1 MANVITLKF
10 GSGPPAKDAL
20 KQGEVGLD
28 LTNKVIYTSTDG
40 SDIVEMSRNMGEG
53 GTIDWGQI
61 ENVPAVLQLIVDNNI
76 PNYSTF
82 DALVTQV
89 KGNQDAIAALE
100 SINSGL
106 QGQIDA
112 LSQELTDLTAVVAE
126 NTTDI
131 GLNENAIGANK
142 ILINGNTTAIELL
155 DGRVTDNEDDIEAL
169 QGLID
174 KNLTGLF
181 LAGSY
186 NAEAGTISNVLD
198 TAVDENGDPLFLKGN
213 ALNNYVGGK
222 YQGYYFVVDV
232 PGELK
237 NTGTPARADGEM
249 AYIGDW
255 MVSDGPHWLHFNFS
269 QESTIWGTIGGDI
282 SVQTD
287 LQAQF
292 ATKLDLNAPIVGG
305 TY

>member
-10 GSGPPAKDAL
+10 GSGPPSANAL

-53 GTIDWGQI
+53 GTINWGQI
-61 ENVPAVLQLIVDNNI
+61 EGVPAVLQLIVDNNI

-82 DALVTQV
+82 DALVAQV
-89 KGNQDAIAALE
+89 KSNEDAISALE
-100 SINSGL
+100 TIDSGL

-112 LSQELTDLTAVVAE
+112 LVQGLADLAVIVDK

-131 GLNENAIGANK
+131 GLNANAIGANT
-142 ILINGNTTAIELL
+142 IAINGNTTAIGLL
-155 DGRVTDNEDDIEAL
+155 DDRVTINEGDITNLEN
-169 QGLID
+169 LID
-174 KNLTGLF
+174 KELTGLF

-186 NAEAGTISNVLD
+186 DAEAGTISQALD
-198 TAVDENGDPLFLKGN
+198 TAVDANGDPLFLKGN
-213 ALNNYVGGK
+213 ALNSYIGGK

-232 PGELK
+232 PGTLK

-282 SVQTD
+282 NTQAD

-292 ATKLDLNAPIVGG
+292 ATKLDLDADIVGG
-305 TY
+305 NY